1 MKQQFGGGS
10 HGNEIHDNP
19 GQFIVHDSDYGSCGR
34 RLTRLKERPGD
45 LIVFLAVGEG
55 EGGGVA
61 ALGGAG
67 AAGEGVVCVS
77 GGGDGAVGEREGDL
91 RDFFAA
97 LARKAD
103 TNEALAVGEDD
114 AVVMVMPGVPLVTLH
129 HRELDAVDELPP
141 QISCNE

>member
-1 MKQQFGGGS
+1 MKGHLLACLLLTAPCGVAGTSEDYTATPVVVDGGGS
-10 HGNEIHDNP
+10 RVTSTHYT
-19 GQFIVHDSDYGSCGR
+19 QTGS
-34 RLTRLKERPGD
+34 
-45 LIVFLAVGEG
+45 F
-55 EGGGVA
+55 VA
-61 ALGGAG
+61 
-67 AAGEGVVCVS
+67 
-77 GGGDGAVGEREGDL
+77 GAVGEREGDL

-114 AVVMVMPGVPLVTLH
+114 AVVMVIPGVPLVTLH